1 MVLKKYEK
9 KDIRKSPKMK
19 IASKESK
26 VKAAPKK
33 AIAVPEITKD
43 GELWSFVGNGT
54 VYSYT
59 TKERAELRLEQF
71 IEKAKRET

>member
-1 MVLKKYEK
+1 MALKKYEK

-33 AIAVPEITKD
+33 AVPEITKNGD
-43 GELWSFVGNGT
+43 NWGFVINGT
-54 VYSYT
+54 AHSYG
-59 TKERAELRLEQF
+59 TKERAELRLEQI
-71 IEKAKRET
+71 IEQAKRET